1 MLRANTK
8 IGGYSSYLLIIYRAR
23 RPMRLAGYSKPR
35 VHKMEIGTI
44 FLPSGLTSHPPLIT
58 ALLNLKVLHAFED
71 VGPKE
76 RTG

>member
-1 MLRANTK
+1 
-8 IGGYSSYLLIIYRAR
+8 
-23 RPMRLAGYSKPR
+23 MRLAGYSKPR
-35 VHKMEIGTI
+35 VHKMDIGTI